1 MKEEADVINIIDEST
16 PFIVRE
22 SYRLL
27 RANIQFL
34 SPHDGCKVICITSSV
49 AHEGKSS
56 VSYNL
61 SSVIAD
67 GSSRV
72 LLLDADLRASHLQ
85 ESLAVKSKE
94 GLSDILAGIDG
105 CEDYKALI
113 KKDTN
118 HPNLDI
124 IFAGKV
130 PPNPSELLAS
140 ERMVKLLDELKSEY
154 DYIIIDG
161 TPLCLVSDMLAL
173 SPYIDGFVIVVRAEM
188 TNKRILNNS
197 VSMIKKIN
205 GKVLGFVL
213 TCKKQNKSE
222 KYYYGGYSGYGYGSY
237 GGSK

>member
-16 PFIVRE
+16 PFSVRE
-22 SYRLL
+22 AYRLL

-34 SPHDGCKVICITSSV
+34 SPHDGCKVICVTSSV

-85 ESLAVKSKE
+85 ESLSTKGKE

-105 CEDYKALI
+105 CEDYKTLI
-113 KKDTN
+113 KKDN
-118 HPNLDI
+118 DHPNLDI

-140 ERMVKLLDELKSEY
+140 ERMVKILEEVKKEY

-161 TPLCLVSDMLAL
+161 TPLCLVSDMLVL
-173 SPYIDGFVIVVRAEM
+173 SPYIDGYVIVVRAEM
-188 TNKRILNNS
+188 TNRKILNNS

-213 TCKKQNKSE
+213 TRKKQKKSD
-222 KYYYGGYSGYGYGSY
+222 KYYYGGYSGYGSY
-237 GGSK
+237 GGTK

>member
-1 MKEEADVINIIDEST
+1 MREETDVINIIDDTT
-16 PFIVRE
+16 PFSVKE
-22 SYRLL
+22 AYRLL

-34 SPHDGCKVICITSSV
+34 SPHDGCKVICVTSSV

-67 GSSRV
+67 GSSKV

-85 ESLAVKSKE
+85 LSLGSKGKE
-94 GLSDILAGIDG
+94 GLSDILAGLVSS
-105 CEDYKALI
+105 EDYMSLI
-113 KKDTN
+113 KKDEN

-124 IFAGKV
+124 LVAGKV
-130 PPNPSELLAS
+130 PPNPSELLSS
-140 ERMVKLLDELKSEY
+140 ERMVTLLDELKKEY

-161 TPLCLVSDMLAL
+161 TPLCLVSDMLVL
-173 SPYIDGFVIVVRAEM
+173 SPYIDGYVIVVRAEM
-188 TNKRILNNS
+188 TNKKILNKS

-213 TCKKQNKSE
+213 SRKQQKKSE
-222 KYYYGGYSGYGYGSY
+222 RYYYGEYGS
-237 GGSK
+237 SKYL

>member
-1 MKEEADVINIIDEST
+1 MKEEADVINIIDENT

-85 ESLAVKSKE
+85 ESLSTKGKE

-105 CEDYKALI
+105 CEDYKTLI
-113 KKDTN
+113 KKDDN

-124 IFAGKV
+124 ILAGKV

-140 ERMVKLLDELKSEY
+140 DRMAELLEECKKHY

-161 TPLCLVSDMLAL
+161 TPLCVVSDALVL
-173 SPYIDGFVIVVRAEM
+173 SPHIDGYILVAMAE
-188 TNKRILNNS
+188 TSSKRMIKNA
-197 VSMIKKIN
+197 VSMVRKIN

-213 TCKKQNKSE
+213 TKKRVSGRE
-222 KYYYGGYSGYGYGSY
+222 KNLYGGYNTYYNTGY
-237 GGSK
+237 